1 MRVLVVNCGSSS
13 IKYQLFDMTDESVL
27 AKGIA
32 EKIGQDDAVLHHS
45 HNGEKTSFN
54 EPMPDH
60 AAGLTLIL
68 GKLTDPDVGVI
79 ERIEDI
85 DAIGHRVVHGGER
98 FVDSTLIDE
107 EVIRGIEANKELAP
121 LHNPPNLT
129 GIEAAEK
136 ALPNVPQ
143 VAVFDT
149 SFHQTMPKE
158 HFLYALPYDY
168 YERLRIR
175 RYGFHGTSHRFVTD
189 RAAHMLGKPRDEV
202 NLVTCHLGNGCSA
215 AAIEGGKV
223 TDTSLGFTPLEGLVM
238 GTRSGDIDPA
248 IIFYLHGREGLSCD
262 EINTVLNKKS
272 GLLGI
277 SGVSNDNRELE
288 QAEKAGNERAGLAR
302 DIFCYRLKKYIG
314 SYFAAI
320 GELDAVVFTGG
331 IGENSDDV
339 RARTME
345 GMEALGFK
353 LDPAANDGLRGK
365 ETDIAAADSPRRI
378 LVIPTNEELVI
389 ARDTVRL
396 AGGRMRR

>member
-32 EKIGQDDAVLHHS
+32 EKIGQDDAALHHS
-45 HNGEKTSFN
+45 HNGEKTSFG

-79 ERIEDI
+79 EQIEDI

-98 FVDSTLIDE
+98 FVDSCLIDE

-215 AAIEGGKV
+215 AAIKGGKV

-248 IIFYLHGREGLSCD
+248 IIFYLHDREGLSCD

-277 SGVSNDNRELE
+277 SGLSNDNRELE
-288 QAEKAGNERAGLAR
+288 EAEKAGNERAGLAR

-320 GELDAVVFTGG
+320 GKLDAVVFTGG
-331 IGENSDDV
+331 IGENSDDI

-396 AGGRMRR
+396 AGG